1 MERVQEHASEMSSRA
16 DESDA
21 RVAALEVRSL
31 LSLLS
36 LLAFTS
42 TRVHILTPAELQG
55 EIDDLTSRLAA
66 AHRELEGHADFAPR
80 YSAYLRYL

>member
-36 LLAFTS
+36 FTSGDEFVGLVEMSSRADESDARVAAAEARSLLAFSS
-42 TRVHILTPAELQG
+42 TL
-55 EIDDLTSRLAA
+55 LALLA
-66 AHRELEGHADFAPR
+66 LLDEFAR
-80 YSAYLRYL
+80 G

>member
-1 MERVQEHASEMSSRA
+1 MERVHAHASEMSSRA

-31 LSLLS
+31 LSLL
-36 LLAFTS
+36 AFTS
-42 TRVHILTPAELQG
+42 TGVHILTPAELQG

-80 YSAYLRYL
+80 YSAYLRY

>member
-1 MERVQEHASEMSSRA
+1 MSLRA

-21 RVAALEVRSL
+21 RVAALEVVRSV
-31 LSLLS
+31 LS
-36 LLAFTS
+36 LLALTS
-42 TRVHILTPAELQG
+42 TRVQILTPAELQG

-80 YSAYLRYL
+80 YSVYLRN